1 MPTLNVGDADICYEV
16 QGDGPPFVFISET
29 ACDGDVWNMFQVPEF
44 SPDHRTIITD
54 FRGTGRSTRT
64 PMRYT
69 TRMFADDIAAVMDHL
84 DATQAIVCGHS
95 MGGRVAQLLALE
107 HPERVKKL
115 ILASSGAAHPGAHG
129 IPLRIATEMVEMGY
143 EKYVRDHSIEVG
155 WTEQYVKDHPA
166 EIENFLKVRMP
177 NLSSVECY
185 FRHVI
190 ARQEHDTRDRLKD
203 ISVPALVLVGEDDH
217 SVVSDMSHQ
226 EGCRDS
232 GGGHPQR
239 QAGAPAGRAPQLLLL
254 EPGDRAQRDS
264 RLHQGL
270 RLRLS
275 CGPSTSL
282 RYAQGERHG
291 A

>member
-1 MPTLNVGDADICYEV
+1 MPTLNVGDADIYYEV

-44 SPDHRTIITD
+44 SRDHRTIITD
-54 FRGTGRSTRT
+54 YRGTGRSTRT

-84 DATQAIVCGHS
+84 HATQAIVCGHS

-107 HPERVKKL
+107 HPDRVKKL

-155 WTEQYVKDHPA
+155 WTEQYVKDHPQ

-203 ISVPALVLVGEDDH
+203 ISVPTLVLVGEDDH
-217 SVVSDMSHQ
+217 SVVSDMSHRKGAEILA
-226 EGCRDS
+226 EGI
-232 GGGHPQR
+232 PN
-239 QAGAPAGRAPQLLLL
+239 AKLVLL
-254 EPGDRAQRDS
+254 P
-264 RLHQGL
+264 
-270 RLRLS
+270 
-275 CGPSTSL
+275 
-282 RYAQGERHG
+282 GERHSYFFSNP
-291 A
+291 ATAHNAIRDFIRD